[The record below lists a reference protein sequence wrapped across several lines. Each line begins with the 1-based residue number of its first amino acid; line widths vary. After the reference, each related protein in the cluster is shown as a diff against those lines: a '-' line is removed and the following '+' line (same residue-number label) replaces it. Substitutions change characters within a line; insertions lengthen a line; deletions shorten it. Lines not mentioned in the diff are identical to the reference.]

1 MMSCIVSNDVILSQ
15 QNNFPRESE
24 SNSIKKIKP
33 FQVSKTL
40 KMMTFCARP
49 NPCLLTNEL
58 FNPEYRDMNCPIFW
72 GNSSDQETV
81 KQILCLTIHNTL
93 METWPKLR
101 CLCKRVPE
109 LRLNKTSKNRNRVF
123 LTCSVADKSGDYC
136 CKYFQWID
144 APLDQ
149 KMNREAFITNN
160 QYALLS
166 LGEPLPKK
174 ELVAPPNATN
184 PFAESA
190 RRQQRE
196 RMLMKPAMFNPWGVP
211 QPTSQPPYLAITEDG
226 YAITQDGR
234 YEPYKLTKKFPTA
247 SPRFKQLYLYHKNQ
261 GFYKTTPV
269 TEEFL
274 EGKYGQFLQPLENP
288 RRERLQAYHNSTLKG
303 FEKLFS
309 LEELERTLGHKV
321 KKPTKQKTH
330 RFEQLF
336 NFYKKQRWQVDMPVT
351 EEWLEKSYGMLFP
364 KEEFALTERYWDLAS
379 MHKDMNV
386 FEEWLERI
394 YGSLVPKSL
403 EGRRVHHLIEC
414 FQKNKSLKLTDT
426 ALEYTYGPLVSEEKK
441 KVFKPFSMEFGF

>member
-1 MMSCIVSNDVILSQ
+1 MV
-15 QNNFPRESE
+15 
-24 SNSIKKIKP
+24 
-33 FQVSKTL
+33 
-40 KMMTFCARP
+40 TFEARA

-58 FNPEYRDMNCPIFW
+58 IKPEYRDMNCPIFW

-81 KQILCLTIHNTL
+81 KQILSSFIHKTL

-109 LRLNKTSKNRNRVF
+109 LQLSKTSKNMNRVF
-123 LTCSVADKSGDYC
+123 LSCSVADKCSDYC
-136 CKYFQWID
+136 CQYFQWID

-149 KMNREAFITNN
+149 KMNREAFITTN
-160 QYALLS
+160 QYVM
-166 LGEPLPKK
+166 PKK
-174 ELVAPPNATN
+174 EPVAPPNTTN

-196 RMLMKPAMFNPWGVP
+196 RMMMKPAMFNPWGVP
-211 QPTSQPPYLAITEDG
+211 KSASQPPYLAITEDS

-234 YEPYKLTKKFPTA
+234 YEPYKLGKKFPTA

-274 EGKYGQFLQPLENP
+274 EGKYGQFLLPLENP
-288 RRERLQAYHNSTLKG
+288 RRKRLQDYHNSALKG
-303 FEKLFS
+303 FDQQFS
-309 LEELERTLGHKV
+309 LKELERTLGHMF
-321 KKPTKQKTH
+321 KKPAKQKTH

-351 EEWLEKSYGMLFP
+351 EEWLQKSYGMLVP

-379 MHKDMNV
+379 NHKDMNV

-403 EGRRVHHLIEC
+403 EGQRVHHLIEC
-414 FQKNKSLKLTDT
+414 FQKNKSLKLTDA
-426 ALEYTYGPLVSEEKK
+426 ALEYTYGPLVPEEKK
-441 KVFKPFSMEFGF
+441 KKMFKPFSMEFGC

>member
-1 MMSCIVSNDVILSQ
+1 MV
-15 QNNFPRESE
+15 
-24 SNSIKKIKP
+24 
-33 FQVSKTL
+33 
-40 KMMTFCARP
+40 TFEARA

-58 FNPEYRDMNCPIFW
+58 IKPEYRDMNCPIFW

-81 KQILCLTIHNTL
+81 KQILGSSIQKTL

-109 LRLNKTSKNRNRVF
+109 LQLSKTSKNMNRVF
-123 LTCSVADKSGDYC
+123 LSCGVADKCMDYYC

-144 APLDQ
+144 TPLDQ
-149 KMNREAFITNN
+149 KMNREAFITTN
-160 QYALLS
+160 QYAM
-166 LGEPLPKK
+166 PKK
-174 ELVAPPNATN
+174 EPVAPPNTTN

-196 RMLMKPAMFNPWGVP
+196 RMMMKPAMFDPWGVP
-211 QPTSQPPYLAITEDG
+211 KPTSQPPYLAITEDG

-234 YEPYKLTKKFPTA
+234 YEPYKLGKKFPTA

-274 EGKYGQFLQPLENP
+274 EGKYGQFLLPLENP
-288 RRERLQAYHNSTLKG
+288 RRKHLQDYHNSALKG
-303 FEKLFS
+303 FDQQFS
-309 LEELERTLGHKV
+309 LKELERTLGHMV
-321 KKPTKQKTH
+321 KKPAKQKTH
-330 RFEQLF
+330 RFEQLL

-351 EEWLEKSYGMLFP
+351 EEWLEKSYGMLVP

-379 MHKDMNV
+379 NHKDMNV

-403 EGRRVHHLIEC
+403 EGQRVHHLIEC
-414 FQKNKSLKLTDT
+414 FQKNKSLKLTDA
-426 ALEYTYGPLVSEEKK
+426 ALEYTYGPLVPEEKK
-441 KVFKPFSMEFGF
+441 KVFKPFSMEFGC